1 MIKDCKVIL
10 NNERVTVID
19 FDGTA
24 VQLPSIHRKAE
35 YIKVKFDNDRHIVLP
50 DDYTE
55 IKTKEEDE
63 VVIEQKPKNKRNKKT
78 TNENANKQTAEV
90 SCI

>member
-1 MIKDCKVIL
+1 MIQECKVIL

-19 FDGTA
+19 FDGTT

-55 IKTKEEDE
+55 ISIKEEDE
-63 VVIEQKPKNKRNKKT
+63 VVVEQKPKNKRNKKT
-78 TNENANKQTAEV
+78 TNENANKQTAED
-90 SCI
+90 

>member
-1 MIKDCKVIL
+1 MIQECKVIL

-55 IKTKEEDE
+55 TNIKEEDD
-63 VVIEQKPKNKRNKKT
+63 VMVEQKPKKNRNKKT